1 MVIASYLA
9 LIMIQPMKNL
19 VTTLALVAGL
29 LASPAMR
36 AQDMDDDGGKK
47 TPEERAKHRTEVMTK
62 ELGLNAEQVAKVNT
76 ININFARTVSDLKQ
90 IKDEATRKGRM
101 DTLKANRD
109 NSLKAVL
116 TPEQYTKM
124 TELRAKKKEEHDKK
138 EKKKH
143 NE

>member
-1 MVIASYLA
+1 
-9 LIMIQPMKNL
+9 MKNL
-19 VTTLALVAGL
+19 MTTLALAAGL
-29 LASPAMR
+29 LASPVMR

-47 TPEERAKHRTEVMTK
+47 TPEERAKHRTEMMTK
-62 ELGLNAEQVAKVNT
+62 ELGLSAEQVAKVNT
-76 ININFARTVSDLKQ
+76 ININFARSVGDIKQ

-101 DTLKANRD
+101 DALKSGRD

-116 TPEQYTKM
+116 TPEQFTKM
-124 TELRAKKKEEHDKK
+124 TELRAKKKEDHDKH